1 MTKHARLCLL
11 TAMSAVLLSI
21 STFSGFSAT
30 LTLVGLVS
38 YEDYS
43 GAPAERVEYRL
54 EGMIEPGDSEKIKK
68 AIPSLATSNGQTRPR
83 LRLSSPGGN
92 LAEAVAI
99 GEYLWRNGI
108 GTYVNEGDHCLSAC
122 AIVFMSG
129 SRWGGDDFFAPDR
142 TLNIKGRVGF
152 HAPFLDKDAFLNIPR
167 EVASVVPLQTFR
179 GALDTAASL
188 IRLARLIQMPDSLL
202 EQMLRVPEGELLF
215 IEKIDHIGRWSI
227 VPEGLPRHLAETD
240 RDYVAICRNGLSWH
254 SQYHLYRDAF
264 ANLRTD
270 GGGSVHIQQTP
281 ERWERSVAD
290 IARDDRSEEKDKFGI
305 NHIVFTLEGTDGS
318 TTCRIPAALGSGGS
332 IQRTMVITPDNIQL
346 RPELWKSL
354 PPYMSFAALLAHGLP
369 ASGPSSLP
377 LPGRLLL
384 DHNGSKMEL
393 IERLDADG
401 RTRIQILYVNP
412 SERLKAAG
420 TGAGTVLFDGQ
431 KVGDR
436 ISGNAYTFSSRCGP
450 VAYPVSGKLAAGAA
464 GGLVLAGRAPVRD
477 GCRVIGSSS
486 SSVHSTLK
494 FTRIAE

>member
-1 MTKHARLCLL
+1 MRSHVQFCRAAALSAFLL
-11 TAMSAVLLSI
+11 SFSAVPGS
-21 STFSGFSAT
+21 SAT
-30 LTLVGLVS
+30 LTSFGLVT
-38 YEDYS
+38 YEDYN
-43 GAPAERVEYRL
+43 GTPADRAEYRL
-54 EGMIEPGDSEKIKK
+54 EGMIEPGDIEKIKK
-68 AIPSLATSNGQTRPR
+68 AIPSLPTSNGQTRPR
-83 LRLSSPGGN
+83 LRLNSPGGN

-108 GTYVNEGDHCLSAC
+108 GTYVNESDHCLSAC

-152 HAPFLDKDAFLNIPR
+152 HAPFLDKDAFVNIPR

-202 EQMLRVPEGELLF
+202 EQMLKVPEGEFLF

-227 VPEGLPRHLAETD
+227 VPEGLPRSLAETD
-240 RDYVAICRNGLSWH
+240 RDYVAICLNGLSWH

-270 GGGSVHIQQTP
+270 GGGSVHSQTTP

-290 IARDDRSEEKDKFGI
+290 IARHDRNEEKDKFGI
-305 NHIVFTLEGTDGS
+305 NYIVFTLEGTEGS
-318 TTCRIPAALGSGGS
+318 TVCRVPAITGSGGS
-332 IQRTMVITPDNIQL
+332 VQRSMVITPDNIRL
-346 RPELWKSL
+346 RPERWKSL
-354 PPYMSFAALLAHGLP
+354 PPYMSLAIVAAHGLP
-369 ASGPSSLP
+369 ASKPLSPPSTT
-377 LPGRLLL
+377 RLLL

-393 IERLDADG
+393 IESRDISG
-401 RTRIQILYVNP
+401 EIRVQILYVNP
-412 SERLKAAG
+412 SDRLRKAG
-420 TGAGTVLFDGQ
+420 TAGGTVLFDGR

-436 ISGNAYTFSSRCGP
+436 IAGNAFTFSTRCGP
-450 VAYPVSGKLAAGAA
+450 VAYPVAGRLSA
-464 GGLVLAGRAPVRD
+464 GSAGDLVLSGRAPVRD

-486 SSVHSTLK
+486 SSPHSTLK